1 MQALNFRREHQ
12 ELFQSGKYVPLYAN
26 CGKEEHVVAFA
37 RAMRLA
43 VQLGAEVVTVPGRSV
58 VEEVVAF
65 ARVRQGEAAIVAA
78 PRLSYT
84 LTKGN
89 AEPPLAEAW
98 SDSELVLPPEA
109 RGARWHNIFTDE
121 VLNVAE
127 RASLCREIFA
137 HFPVALFA
145 VR

>member
-12 ELFQSGKYVPLYAN
+12 ELFQSGKYIPLYAN
-26 CGKEEHVVAFA
+26 RGKEEHVVAFA
-37 RAMRLA
+37 RM
-43 VQLGAEVVTVPGRSV
+43 
-58 VEEVVAF
+58 
-65 ARVRQGEAAIVAA
+65 RQGEAAIVSA

-84 LTKGN
+84 LMKGN
-89 AEPPLAEAW
+89 AEPPLAAAW
-98 SDSELVLPPEA
+98 NDSELVLPPEA
-109 RGARWHNIFTDE
+109 KGARWHNIFTDE

-127 RASLCREIFA
+127 RAPLCREIFA